1 MLRTLFPMQPKFK
14 LEDESEKYLSPEK
27 RAEYLAAIN
36 EYGQLLNHAGDLL
49 TDDKLMYV
57 VSEQLEL
64 YVVPAEA
71 CFNHS
76 FILAGAPV
84 LAAGFLLTDEEA
96 RIIHVDN
103 NSGHYCPT
111 MQGMMF
117 VINHLYEKSGSLA
130 TYVVEFENHDQ
141 FPSRGV
147 ITTYDMGDLLEQL
160 KEAEHEASF
169 EEVIERVG
177 VISKIDSRASKQ
189 KIPVDGYDELD
200 EKKEECPINFSRFGR
215 NPKGWSAKMGLF
227 RVTASAQLT
236 HKLVSVVEGCLA
248 TL

>member
-27 RAEYLAAIN
+27 RAEYLSTIN
-36 EYGQLLNHAGDLL
+36 EDGQLLNQAGDLL

-96 RIIHVDN
+96 HIIHLDN

-117 VINHLYEKSGSLA
+117 VINYLYVKSSSHA
-130 TYVVEFENHDQ
+130 KYIVEFENHDQ
-141 FPSRGV
+141 LPSRGV

-160 KEAEHEASF
+160 KEAEQEASF

-177 VISKIDSRASKQ
+177 VVSKIDSRASKQ
-189 KIPVDGYDELD
+189 ELSVDGYDELD
-200 EKKEECPINFSRFGR
+200 EKKEESLVSFSRFGR
-215 NPKGWSAKMGLF
+215 NPKGWSARMGLF
-227 RVTASAQLT
+227 RVAASAQLT
-236 HKLVSVVEGCLA
+236 NELARVVEGCRI